1 MLYAAVKCGY
11 VGRHHKG
18 EKDSACTFRAIFT
31 LSFHKLHKYFDV
43 VVAVAVVVVVI
54 VIALK
59 RNEADVCV
67 STYFAMNGNPTCN
80 IVKTS
85 IFIMHT
91 HDMRVRTMTRRSC
104 AE

>member
-1 MLYAAVKCGY
+1 MLAALKSGY

-18 EKDSACTFRAIFT
+18 EKDSACTFRAIST

-43 VVAVAVVVVVI
+43 VVTDAVVIVIGVI

-67 STYFAMNGNPTCN
+67 STYFG
-80 IVKTS
+80 
-85 IFIMHT
+85 
-91 HDMRVRTMTRRSC
+91 
-104 AE
+104 